1 MKNGEDLLQSLPVID
16 KANNII
22 YLSEILYYYRQHNA
36 SMTHYFNPKFFVSIR
51 SVRLEVQKYLFKWAM
66 DSILPIYFCLNIKS
80 CLSCVDNIQ
89 TSNLANSEKIEKMKE
104 IATDSFFTEA
114 FEKMDKSSLRK
125 RDFYFAKLLYRHKFK
140 KILFIKGIISKLRN
154 LKKKMGV

>member
-1 MKNGEDLLQSLPVID
+1 VRAEVEKYIVKWNMQKLLPQHYALKVR
-16 KANNII
+16 AC
-22 YLSEILYYYRQHNA
+22 LLIL
-36 SMTHYFNPKFFVSIR
+36 
-51 SVRLEVQKYLFKWAM
+51 
-66 DSILPIYFCLNIKS
+66 
-80 CLSCVDNIQ
+80 DNVQ
-89 TSNLANSEKIEKMKE
+89 TSNLENDRKIEKMKE